1 MTFSWY
7 LELLSR
13 KEILNLGPLAKQLS
27 FLVFIPWKKRSAI
40 ILTSASPYSL
50 KLSSSLEGSKR
61 GSKMA
66 EA

>member
-27 FLVFIPWKKRSAI
+27 FLVFIPWKKISHNPDFSI
-40 ILTSASPYSL
+40 TIFL
-50 KLSSSLEGSKR
+50 K
-61 GSKMA
+61 A
-66 EA
+66 VIVT